1 MSTLALIE
9 EAVAVSV
16 NLPAVR
22 RCLIFSRTGD
32 NVQSG
37 EALPRAL
44 VHGAR
49 NLALAVLDDDDD
61 RRTATILG
69 HVVVARR
76 FGDVAVCAIGDL
88 SLVEEEVHRKF
99 NVLAIRLQVIASRR
113 ASENPG
119 EDVASPSG
127 RPLTSSRAPA
137 SKRLTLPVM
146 TAVQKVVRE
155 YVGPLGDLMV
165 QRALEAIDMSEVPDD
180 AAVHKVVDTIA
191 AQLPPHKRERFAT
204 ESRAAIVAANSPR
217 R

>member
-9 EAVAVSV
+9 EAVAASV
-16 NLPAVR
+16 NLPTVR
-22 RCLIFSRTGD
+22 RCLIFSRSDD
-32 NVQSG
+32 NVDQG
-37 EALPRAL
+37 DVLPRAL
-44 VHGAR
+44 VNGVR
-49 NLALAVLDDDDD
+49 ELALAVLDSDDD

-76 FGDVAVCAIGDL
+76 FGDVAVCAIGDQ

-113 ASENPG
+113 ASEKPSDDG
-119 EDVASPSG
+119 SSPVN
-127 RPLTSSRAPA
+127 SSRAPA
-137 SKRLTLPVM
+137 SRRLTLPVM

-165 QRALEAIDMSEVPDD
+165 QRALEASDMTDVPDD

-204 ESRAAIVAANSPR
+204 ESRAAIAVANSPR